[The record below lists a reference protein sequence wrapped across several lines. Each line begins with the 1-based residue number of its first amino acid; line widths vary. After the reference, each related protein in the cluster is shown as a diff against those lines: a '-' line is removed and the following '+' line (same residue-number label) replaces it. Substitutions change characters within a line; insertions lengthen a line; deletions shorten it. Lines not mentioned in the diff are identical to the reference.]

1 MDAVESLL
9 GLITHFEDVTF
20 CRFTYIYIYIY
31 ILRKQT
37 SRANPYICDIKE
49 KEIMAIEKSCEEAES
64 SNGQL
69 VDKKNY
75 KEG

>member
-1 MDAVESLL
+1 
-9 GLITHFEDVTF
+9 
-20 CRFTYIYIYIY
+20 
-31 ILRKQT
+31 
-37 SRANPYICDIKE
+37 
-49 KEIMAIEKSCEEAES
+49 MAIEKSCEEAES